1 MSGVMGIQISD
12 TKPPIENII
21 IRNEWQ
27 FRNGK
32 CRINNS
38 ISNVKEKCLIM
49 LNKGNKTCVKG
60 TVLEYCIRWRNGFIN
75 RKQAE
80 SIRIKQGG

>member
-1 MSGVMGIQISD
+1 MSDVMGIGISD
-12 TKPPIENII
+12 TKPSIENVI
-21 IRNEWQ
+21 IRNEWW
-27 FRNGK
+27 FRNWE

-49 LNKGNKTCVKG
+49 LNKGNKPCVKG
-60 TVLEYCIRWRNGFIN
+60 TVLGYCIGWRNGVIN

-80 SIRIKQGG
+80 SICIKQGG